1 MAELR
6 KLSHPFHPLFNEASE
21 IIILG
26 SFPSVKSVKEG
37 YYYANPHNRFYPVM
51 SEILGEDLVSVDWNE
66 KKRLLLKHHVAL
78 HDVIGSCQIEGS
90 SDATIHNPK
99 PSRLRTILAE
109 SHISRIYCNGQKAYA
124 LYQKYFSD
132 VALPVEVLPSTS
144 PANAKMSLSDLVQVW
159 GKALKK

>member
-6 KLSHPFHPLFNEASE
+6 KLAHPFHPLFDEASE
-21 IIILG
+21 VIILG

-37 YYYANPHNRFYPVM
+37 YYYANPHNRFYAVM
-51 SEILGEDLVSVDWNE
+51 SSLLSEDLVSVPWNE
-66 KKRLLLKHHVAL
+66 KKRILLAHHIAL

-99 PSRLRTILAE
+99 PSKLRDILE
-109 SHISRIYCNGQKAYA
+109 KSHITKIYCNGNKAYS

-132 VALPVEVLPSTS
+132 IPLPVVALPSSS
-144 PANAKMSLSDLVQVW
+144 PANARMSLEALTEVW
-159 GKALKK
+159 QKAFLK